1 MDNLI
6 QFNQKVKI
14 LRDQQIPRGQTT
26 GERDRDFLGDFDN
39 FGYQPDDQPMFPAQG
54 SDIGDRSRMFQLD
67 GERSPNQLDRG
78 LLEPTRI
85 EEISLYLD
93 RENFEDKIT
102 TSEVFISV
110 AFIYFKRSLNQ

>member
-6 QFNQKVKI
+6 QFNQKVKA
-14 LRDQQIPRGQTT
+14 LRDQQIPLGQTT
-26 GERDRDFLGDFDN
+26 GERDREFLDNFDN

-54 SDIGDRSRMFQLD
+54 SDIGDRSRLFQLD

-102 TSEVFISV
+102 TSEVYIIV
-110 AFIYFKRSLNQ
+110 TVINYKRSLNR